1 MGERCEADSL
11 VKGRSA
17 SGVHMSR
24 GGVKSFLA
32 AVNFFADERSDEPQ
46 TLKSDE
52 VWVSLPFFFE
62 NLGTG
67 QLLLIAHH
75 PRRERGH
82 YQRQSKEEHV
92 DADQEANRPARRARP
107 ACPDQIGEQQIDDA
121 AEQHPTPAS

>member
-1 MGERCEADSL
+1 MLHGRALRGGFAREGPQRL
-11 VKGRSA
+11 RSA
-17 SGVHMSR
+17 HVARR
-24 GGVKSFLA
+24 GEILSCGRQ
-32 AVNFFADERSDEPQ
+32 FFADERSDEPQ

-82 YQRQSKEEHV
+82 YQ
-92 DADQEANRPARRARP
+92 
-107 ACPDQIGEQQIDDA
+107 
-121 AEQHPTPAS
+121 